1 MKAIETYQKHG
12 LGFEK
17 DLKINGYER
26 FTKDVLDLAQGLKE
40 TAPPCVG
47 PITLLAEMFFIG
59 YRTGKRA
66 ERAKKN

>member
-1 MKAIETYQKHG
+1 MKAIESYQKFG
-12 LGFEK
+12 LGLER
-17 DLKINGYER
+17 DVSLNGYER

-47 PITLLAEMFFIG
+47 PITLLAEMYFIG
-59 YRTGKRA
+59 YRTGRRA